1 MNVSFMSDRRCNAF
15 GWKGCL
21 RVVERMAWI
30 PYSQIR
36 YNEEGA
42 GEAGRESCREQT
54 ARTLTGLSN
63 YFYVGLRVTTV

>member
-1 MNVSFMSDRRCNAF
+1 MNVSFMSDRRRNAL

-21 RVVERMAWI
+21 RVERAAWI
-30 PYSQIR
+30 PNSQIR

-42 GEAGRESCREQT
+42 GEAERELCREQT